1 MHCLVRG
8 LFLLRKKK
16 PLPFFVP
23 EIGHIYFVQLFVFNT
38 VSLFFFLLT
47 LTDLEDL
54 ILEVSQEN
62 MQKFRLTQ
70 ITVTAF
76 AD

>member
-1 MHCLVRG
+1 MKG
-8 LFLLRKKK
+8 LFL
-16 PLPFFVP
+16 FCVP
-23 EIGHIYFVQLFVFNT
+23 KIGHINFVQLFVFNT
-38 VSLFFFLLT
+38 LSLLFLLT

-70 ITVTAF
+70 ITVMAF